1 MSSILSHITQT
12 SASSLQGTQ
21 PNQAVKQSFLQHN
34 INSEFWGSNMNVWR
48 KSAPGS
54 CEKNCVIV
62 VSATSRA
69 TAVIFLPRS
78 RPFYP
83 SPPLLLLLVLH
94 TSAQLFRFS
103 PLFLFSYTIIEATKV
118 NTYSQLKE
126 ILADNKRKYLLPP
139 RSIDH
144 SSTHEVKTI
153 CQHIHL
159 IFCPRSAPSL
169 EIQLNNHLSL
179 FCVFLLI

>member
-1 MSSILSHITQT
+1 
-12 SASSLQGTQ
+12 
-21 PNQAVKQSFLQHN
+21 
-34 INSEFWGSNMNVWR
+34 MNVAR
-48 KSAPGS
+48 KSGPGS

-78 RPFYP
+78 RTFYP

-118 NTYSQLKE
+118 NTYSPLKK
-126 ILADNKRKYLLPP
+126 ILADNQRKYLLPP

-144 SSTHEVKTI
+144 SFTDELNKF
-153 CQHIHL
+153 CQQIHL
-159 IFCPRSAPSL
+159 IFCPRSALSL
-169 EIQLNNHLSL
+169 KIQL
-179 FCVFLLI
+179 

>member
-1 MSSILSHITQT
+1 
-12 SASSLQGTQ
+12 
-21 PNQAVKQSFLQHN
+21 
-34 INSEFWGSNMNVWR
+34 MNVGR

-83 SPPLLLLLVLH
+83 SPPLPLLLILQP
-94 TSAQLFRFS
+94 SAQLFRFS
-103 PLFLFSYTIIEATKV
+103 PLFLSSHTIIEATKV
-118 NTYSQLKE
+118 NTYSQLKK
-126 ILADNKRKYLLPP
+126 IFADNKRKYLLPP

-144 SSTHEVKTI
+144 SFTHEVSTF

-159 IFCPRSAPSL
+159 VFCPRSALSI
-169 EIQLNNHLSL
+169 EIQL
-179 FCVFLLI
+179 